1 MKAAAVLK
9 SRDES
14 SIEMER
20 TIKKINRQHEKAL
33 KVLDINTH
41 HSNIMLGYSYCMC
54 DKKIIFIIN
63 SSKIMYLI
71 CLYMFL
77 L

>member
-33 KVLDINTH
+33 KVLDIDTH
-41 HSNIMLGYSYCMC
+41 LILCLVIHIVCVI
-54 DKKIIFIIN
+54 KKIFIIN
-63 SSKIMYLI
+63 SNKIMYLI